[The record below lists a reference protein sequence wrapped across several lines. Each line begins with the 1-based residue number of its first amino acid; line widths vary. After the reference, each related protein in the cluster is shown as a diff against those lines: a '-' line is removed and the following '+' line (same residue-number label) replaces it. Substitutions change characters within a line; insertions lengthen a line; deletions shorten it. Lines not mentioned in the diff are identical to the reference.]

1 MWAGD
6 LGNSNVGAPD
16 VGAGAW
22 GAQTWERLM
31 SEFRLQAEV
40 PRGLQPAHVSLLGQ
54 DQVCFPSAFC
64 AQTLF
69 LIRPHLSAYL
79 CCLHALF

>member
-16 VGAGAW
+16 LGGGAW

-31 SEFRLQAEV
+31 WA
-40 PRGLQPAHVSLLGQ
+40 RGPGELKRG
-54 DQVCFPSAFC
+54 SA
-64 AQTLF
+64 
-69 LIRPHLSAYL
+69 
-79 CCLHALF
+79 